1 VTKFDEMDRQIEE
14 LINHELL
21 MQNKNPIE
29 FAPHTSDED
38 EGQEEDLYQMV
49 TKRGVGGGLK

>member
-1 VTKFDEMDRQIEE
+1 MDRQIEE